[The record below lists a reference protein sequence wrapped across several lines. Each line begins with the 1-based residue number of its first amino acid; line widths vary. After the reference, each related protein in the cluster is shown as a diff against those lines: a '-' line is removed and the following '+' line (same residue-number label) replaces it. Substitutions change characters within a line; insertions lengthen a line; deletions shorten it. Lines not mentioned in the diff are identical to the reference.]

1 MPVYQVGEHEI
12 LTEVASYVT
21 GGVESEDTVS
31 GTLYLSD
38 KRIVFEKK
46 GRRGLLRA
54 SAPHSL
60 VEIYLYEVT
69 NISSAVPKI
78 KMLTKKTLTIEY
90 RRNAKTEKVRFR
102 LFDPLSWEKEIRK
115 WIADSKRMEEE
126 RIKRESE
133 ETYRKDVEMARAKAG
148 TTNVGVAYYGTPG
161 QEKKSKK
168 KPSEEEIIDGDSS
181 STSIEVAKNQ
191 PPVASNTI
199 ECPSCGA
206 TIQEDMRF
214 CPSCGEPLKD

>member
-21 GGVESEDTVS
+21 GGVDSEDFTN

-38 KRIVFEKK
+38 KRIVFERK
-46 GRRGLLRA
+46 GRRGLLKA
-54 SAPHSL
+54 SPPQTL

-78 KMLTKKTLTIEY
+78 KMLTKKSLTIEY
-90 RRNAKTEKVRFR
+90 RRDDVTEKVRFR
-102 LFDPLSWEKEIRK
+102 IFDPVQWEKEVRK

-126 RIKRESE
+126 RLQRESDDK
-133 ETYRKDVEMARAKAG
+133 YRKKVELARAKAG

-161 QEKKSKK
+161 QNNKPKK
-168 KPSEEEIIDGDSS
+168 KPSPDDFIEGESAD
-181 STSIEVAKNQ
+181 TSIEVAKNQ
-191 PPVASNTI
+191 PPASAEVMT
-199 ECPSCGA
+199 CPSCGSE
-206 TIQEDMRF
+206 IQSKMRY
-214 CPSCGEPLKD
+214 CPSCGEPLK